1 MGCSSTTSTTTNKA
15 PIVRVPTK
23 ITSYPLKDYKG
34 VEHKYRDNFDRIFG
48 NAKKSEKKNK
58 TKE

>member
-34 VEHKYRDNFDRIFG
+34 VEHKYRDNFEEIKYILGIAR
-48 NAKKSEKKNK
+48 
-58 TKE
+58 